1 MTPWLAFLLPLFG
14 GAALFAGPSDR
25 RWLGGASVV
34 ICLSTLLVA
43 ILATKSGGTGT
54 VDWGGPLRL
63 QTALT
68 PFSAIVAM
76 LVPIVAA
83 VVIAYASAHEKEAG
97 LRRLIGL
104 LVLFLAGMELLLVA
118 DDFLTLLIGWEAV
131 GACSWA
137 LIAHDWQDGKAGHSA
152 IYAFIATRLGD
163 LGLFVA
169 AIATYAGTG
178 SFAFDRLPD
187 LPPVLLALATAGA
200 VLSAAAKSGQIP
212 FSPWLFRAMAGPTS
226 VSALLHAA
234 TMVAAGAYLM
244 IRLQPLLAPVA
255 WFGGALVAIGL
266 VTALAGGGVA
276 LVQPHA
282 KKLLAASTSAH
293 YGLMFVATG
302 AGFPV
307 IALLHL
313 VAHALFKSLLFLV
326 AGIAGERAGGYELR
340 HMGFAALMPIT
351 AVASAIGALA
361 LAGVP
366 PLGAAWTKEQIV
378 GAAGAHGAIVALLVM
393 VAGML
398 SAAYAARFHLMAF
411 GIVKRDVITNYLPSF
426 VEKAAPVL
434 LAIGSLL
441 LGGLWLGSV
450 HTPLIRR
457 IGGTLPDSSGW
468 EIVLS
473 LGFAAAGLI
482 LGDTV
487 ARRTEIGT
495 GGRTAVV
502 ANWLGLPRIIDALI
516 VQPTVAICRL
526 AARIDDRVIDAGARM
541 SARLVRTAATR
552 VSEIDDRV
560 VDAGVRRAGWL
571 GRRLAGLGA
580 VAGEAWTDAL
590 PTFSAALISSGGRQ
604 AVRLQTGMAHHY
616 YALIAGGMV
625 GVVVLLLLGL

>member
-1 MTPWLAFLLPLFG
+1 ML
-14 GAALFAGPSDR
+14 
-25 RWLGGASVV
+25 
-34 ICLSTLLVA
+34 TLLAA
-43 ILATKSGGTGT
+43 ILAATSGATGIIN
-54 VDWGGPLRL
+54 WGGPLRL
-63 QTALT
+63 QAALT
-68 PFSAIVAM
+68 PFSGIVAL

-83 VVIAYASAHEKEAG
+83 VVIAYASAHEREAG
-97 LRRLIGL
+97 LRRLTGL
-104 LVLFLAGMELLLVA
+104 LVLFTAGMELLLVA
-118 DDFLTLLIGWEAV
+118 DDFLTLLIGWEIV

-137 LIAHDWQDGKAGHSA
+137 LITHDWQDGYAGRSA

-169 AIATYAGTG
+169 AITTYAGTG
-178 SFAFDRLPD
+178 SFAFERLSD
-187 LPPVLLALATAGA
+187 LPPVPLALVAAGA
-200 VLSAAAKSGQIP
+200 MISAAAKSGQVP

-255 WFGGALVAIGL
+255 WFGGTLVALGL
-266 VTALAGGGVA
+266 ATAIAGGGVA

-313 VAHALFKSLLFLV
+313 VAHALFKSLMFLV
-326 AGIAGERAGGYELR
+326 AGIAGERAGDYELR
-340 HMGFAALMPIT
+340 HMGFAALMPVT
-351 AVASAIGALA
+351 ALASAIGALA

-378 GAAGAHGAIVALLVM
+378 GAAGTHGTTVAVLAT

-411 GIVKRDVITNYLPSF
+411 GAVKRGAVTNYLPSR
-426 VEKAAPVL
+426 VEKATPTL

-441 LGGLWLGSV
+441 LGGLWLSRV
-450 HTPLIRR
+450 HTQVIRR
-457 IGGTLPDSSGW
+457 IGGALPDSPGW
-468 EIVLS
+468 ELPLS
-473 LGFAAAGLI
+473 LVFVFAGLI
-482 LGDTV
+482 LGAAA
-487 ARRTEIGT
+487 ARRTELGT
-495 GGRTAVV
+495 AGKTAVV
-502 ANWLGLPRIIDALI
+502 ANWLGLPKLIDALV

-526 AARIDDRVIDAGARM
+526 AARIDDRV
-541 SARLVRTAATR
+541 
-552 VSEIDDRV
+552 
-560 VDAGVRRAGWL
+560 VDAGVRGAGWL
-571 GRRLAGLGA
+571 GRRLARLGA
-580 VAGEAWTDAL
+580 ITGEAWTDAL
-590 PTFSAALISSGGRQ
+590 PTFSAALISSAGRQ

-616 YALIAGGMV
+616 YAFITG
-625 GVVVLLLLGL
+625 GVVGIVALLLLGL